1 MSIPKFYSA
10 INYDFRPESY
20 WAPAQSPLEAALR
33 NVKGRNRRAM
43 IRDYHSRGLLPALSD
58 DLLQDTLDED
68 TRQSLDLIHPSFM
81 GGEYL
86 PSYARC
92 EVEIARIE
100 LESTTS
106 DVISLRARPA
116 GSRIRYRLVDE
127 YQTEFR
133 LPQQTSARPFSL
145 HELIRLLDSVERV
158 DMTDL
163 SWDRFGFVLS
173 YNQCNLEC
181 GSDLESLRLRD
192 KMHFAAASDKS
203 SWWWV
208 ALPVGPRRSLG
219 SSSARLIPAL
229 ISVAPQFVE

>member
-20 WAPAQSPLEAALR
+20 WAPAQSPLDAALR
-33 NVKGRNRRAM
+33 NVKGRNRRQM
-43 IRDYHSRGLLPALSD
+43 IRDYHSKGLLPTLSD
-58 DLLQDTLDED
+58 DLLRDTLDED
-68 TRQSLDLIHPSFM
+68 TRGRLDLIHPSFM

-86 PSYARC
+86 PNYARD

-106 DVISLRARPA
+106 DVISLRARPTGA
-116 GSRIRYRLVDE
+116 RIRYRLVDE

-133 LPQQTSARPFSL
+133 LPQQTSGRPLSL
-145 HELIRLLDSVERV
+145 EELVRFLDSVERV
-158 DMTDL
+158 DVTDP

-181 GSDLESLRLRD
+181 GSDLESLHDFTRVSSDYYPELAS
-192 KMHFAAASDKS
+192 HYAEAIEEWYGAHAAE
-203 SWWWV
+203 V
-208 ALPVGPRRSLG
+208 AGEP
-219 SSSARLIPAL
+219 
-229 ISVAPQFVE
+229 

>member
-1 MSIPKFYSA
+1 MRSIKLYTGTD
-10 INYDFRPESY
+10 YDFRPASY
-20 WAPAQSPLEAALR
+20 WAPAGSSLEAALR
-33 NVKGRNRRAM
+33 NVKGRNRREM
-43 IRDYHSRGLLPALSD
+43 IRDYHSRGLLPALSE

-68 TRQSLDLIHPSFM
+68 TRRSLDLIHPSFM

-86 PSYARC
+86 PNYGRY

-133 LPQQTSARPFSL
+133 LPQQTSTRPFSL
-145 HELIRLLDSVERV
+145 QELIWLLDSVERV
-158 DMTDL
+158 DVTDP
-163 SWDRFGFVLS
+163 SWDRFGFVVS

-181 GSDLESLRLRD
+181 GSDLESLRDFTRVSSDYYPEL
-192 KMHFAAASDKS
+192 ASHYS
-203 SWWWV
+203 EAIQEWY
-208 ALPVGPRRSLG
+208 G
-219 SSSARLIPAL
+219 ARLAEL
-229 ISVAPQFVE
+229 ESEE

>member
-1 MSIPKFYSA
+1 
-10 INYDFRPESY
+10 
-20 WAPAQSPLEAALR
+20 
-33 NVKGRNRRAM
+33 M
-43 IRDYHSRGLLPALSD
+43 IRDYHSKGLLPALSD

-68 TRQSLDLIHPSFM
+68 TRSRLDLIHPSFM

-86 PSYARC
+86 PNYASR

-116 GSRIRYRLVDE
+116 GLRIRYRLVDE
-127 YQTEFR
+127 YQTQFR

-145 HELIRLLDSVERV
+145 EELIRFLDSVERIDV
-158 DMTDL
+158 SDP

-181 GSDLESLRLRD
+181 GSDLESLRNFTRVSSD
-192 KMHFAAASDKS
+192 YYPEFASHHAEAIEE
-203 SWWWV
+203 WY
-208 ALPVGPRRSLG
+208 G
-219 SSSARLIPAL
+219 ARLAEL
-229 ISVAPQFVE
+229 QSEE